1 MKTRIQEL
9 RKQNKVTQEELAL
22 ALGVTRQTIISLEN
36 GKYNASLQLAFKIS
50 RFFGKSIEDIFLFE
64 EEELIM
70 WLNQLFIENPIDF
83 EKRCRNRIVYGICF
97 ILLGAA
103 AIGLSF
109 AVGNHAMVMYLE
121 QGYKDFMP
129 GFYGGTGFG
138 LAAAGVITIM
148 RNLKYLRNPELKEK
162 RRIYETDER
171 NRMLGL
177 RCWAYTG
184 YTMMLSLYIGIL
196 ISGFI
201 SMTVT
206 KTLISVAAFFA
217 VLLLVFRR
225 LLQKVM

>member
-1 MKTRIQEL
+1 M
-9 RKQNKVTQEELAL
+9 
-22 ALGVTRQTIISLEN
+22 
-36 GKYNASLQLAFKIS
+36 
-50 RFFGKSIEDIFLFE
+50 
-64 EEELIM
+64 IM

-138 LAAAGVITIM
+138 LAAAGGITIM

-184 YTMMLSLYIGIL
+184 YTMMISLYIGIL

-206 KTLISVAAFFA
+206 KTLISVAVFFA

>member
-1 MKTRIQEL
+1 
-9 RKQNKVTQEELAL
+9 
-22 ALGVTRQTIISLEN
+22 
-36 GKYNASLQLAFKIS
+36 
-50 RFFGKSIEDIFLFE
+50 
-64 EEELIM
+64 
-70 WLNQLFIENPIDF
+70 
-83 EKRCRNRIVYGICF
+83 
-97 ILLGAA
+97 
-103 AIGLSF
+103 
-109 AVGNHAMVMYLE
+109 
-121 QGYKDFMP
+121 MP

-138 LAAAGVITIM
+138 LAAAGVITII

-225 LLQKVM
+225 LLQKIM